1 MRKEAQGVLERE
13 VRMKRKIEKAT
24 IARTVVLIFSLINM
38 FLTMFNLNPLPFSED
53 EVYTGVTCLFTVAA
67 ALWNWWKD
75 NNITQKALE
84 RKARL
89 EEKP

>member
-1 MRKEAQGVLERE
+1 
-13 VRMKRKIEKAT
+13 MKRKIESAT
-24 IARTVVLIFSLINM
+24 IARTIVLIFSLINM
-38 FLTMFNLNPLPFSED
+38 VITMLGLNPLPFSED
-53 EVYTGVTCLFTVAA
+53 EVYTAVTCILAVAA
-67 ALWNWWKD
+67 ALWSWWKD